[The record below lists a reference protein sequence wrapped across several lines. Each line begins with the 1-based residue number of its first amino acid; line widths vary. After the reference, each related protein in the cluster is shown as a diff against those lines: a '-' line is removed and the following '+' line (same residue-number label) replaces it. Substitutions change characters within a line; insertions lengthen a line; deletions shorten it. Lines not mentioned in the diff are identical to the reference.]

1 MDEADDLLIN
11 QVDEELESALQQ
23 MERRA
28 LGAIDPNAADAA
40 AGPLT
45 ADVAQVCPA
54 RFAIVFEL
62 WCMQSRN
69 KRLRADGE
77 EASQF
82 WGGAVNPDGSKK
94 KVAKYN
100 TEDKK
105 KGRQKVCQQRAGA
118 ESKQVRKLFVER
130 RDELLKLGQWKG
142 PNVFNK
148 WLMQLATKVLEG
160 EGEAAAAQM
169 PEVSSLFALVC

>member
-11 QVDEELESALQQ
+11 QVDEELESALHQ
-23 MERRA
+23 MGRRA
-28 LGAIDPNAADAA
+28 LGAIDPKAADAA

-69 KRLRADGE
+69 KRIQANIE
-77 EASQF
+77 EVSPF
-82 WGGAVNPDGSKK
+82 WGGADNPDGSKK

-100 TEDKK
+100 TEDKQ
-105 KGRQKVCQQRAGA
+105 KGRQKVC
-118 ESKQVRKLFVER
+118 
-130 RDELLKLGQWKG
+130 
-142 PNVFNK
+142 
-148 WLMQLATKVLEG
+148 
-160 EGEAAAAQM
+160 
-169 PEVSSLFALVC
+169 